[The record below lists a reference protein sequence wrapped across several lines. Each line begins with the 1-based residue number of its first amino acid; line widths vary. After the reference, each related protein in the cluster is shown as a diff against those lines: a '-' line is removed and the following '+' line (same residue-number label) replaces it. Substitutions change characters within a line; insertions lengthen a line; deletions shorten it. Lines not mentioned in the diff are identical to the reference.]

1 MAIKHFE
8 PTACPIDHV
17 LALIKGKWKPMILW
31 RLSAKRQ
38 RFGEFQAAMPA
49 VTHKVLSQQL
59 RQLQA
64 DGLIRRI
71 VGRSRGIPG
80 EYELTEFGRTLRPA
94 LNALAVWGKMHAKPP
109 VDSAYSARGVRRAI
123 TGVHGGA
130 SPA

>member
-8 PTACPIDHV
+8 PTACPIDHA

-38 RFGEFQAAMPA
+38 RFGEFHAAMPA

-80 EYELTEFGRTLRPA
+80 EYELTEFGRTLRAA
-94 LNALAVWGKMHAKPP
+94 LNALAVWGKLHANPP
-109 VDSAYSARGVRRAI
+109 SR
-123 TGVHGGA
+123 
-130 SPA
+130 